1 MLAVSFF
8 FVVSGVSL
16 LLIGIL
22 GLFLKQLQAVK
33 TDRKK
38 WLLLSGGGFMSLLL
52 GMLIAMT

>member
-22 GLFLKQLQAVK
+22 GLFLKQLQVIK

-38 WLLLSGGGFMSLLL
+38 WLLLSGGGFMNLLL